1 MKVGVVK
8 EIKPDEYRVALT
20 PEGAYEL
27 AGKGHAILVETEAGS
42 GVMITDAE
50 YEAAGALVVSADR
63 AWSEAELLL
72 KVKEPIASEYRRL
85 HAGQII
91 FTYLHLAADE
101 PLTRALLSSQAT
113 AVAYETI
120 EDESGNLPLLAP
132 MSEVAGR
139 LATQI
144 GASLLERT
152 SGGRGLLL
160 GGVAGVAPG
169 QVLIIGGGRVGS
181 NAAKV
186 AIGLGARVTILD
198 RSIDR
203 IRMLDDLFGGRATIL
218 RSSAMELERA
228 LAEADLVIG
237 GVLVPGARAPRL
249 ITREMLGSMRPG
261 TVLIDV
267 AIDQGGCFETSRP
280 TTHTDPTYV
289 VDDVVHYCVSNMPGC
304 VPITAT
310 NALTSVTLPYIE
322 QIADQGLIAAAASDR
337 SVARGINVLEGKLT
351 NAAIATAHDLDYAL
365 VNHSEKRATAR
376 GPR

>member
-27 AGKGHAILVETEAGS
+27 AGKGHTILVETEAGS
-42 GVMITDAE
+42 GAMITDAE

-249 ITREMLGSMRPG
+249 VTREMLGSMRPG

-322 QIADQGLIAAAASDR
+322 HIADQGLLAAATSDR

-351 NAAIATAHDLDYAL
+351 NAAIATAHNLDYSL
-365 VNHSEKRATAR
+365 VNHSETRATAR